1 MKSSRSKT
9 LLVLLSVYILMQ
21 FCWWGYLLL
30 QSNSEKMLMV
40 FGEGTVFLAMLF
52 LGIWRLSKSIQQ
64 ELSLH
69 KRQSNFL
76 LSVTHELKTPL
87 ASVQLILQTMLRR
100 SFEQDQIKEFTE
112 KALEENKK
120 SQELIEHILQASG
133 LEQKALN
140 VHLNSFSAEDFLNGF
155 VQLFPE
161 SKYNIT
167 WKNPQNA
174 RFLCDI
180 NMLTFI
186 LKNLIE
192 NSFKYG
198 AKQVEVEFS
207 SNSKHVEIKVSDN
220 GIGVLEVDRPYIFD
234 KFYRSGDD
242 KIRDRSGTGLGL
254 YIAREMALLQGGQ
267 INYQPLTEGACFIVS
282 LPHGK

>member
-1 MKSSRSKT
+1 MKNSRSKT
-9 LLVLLSVYILMQ
+9 LLMLLSLYILLQ

-30 QSNSEKMLMV
+30 QSNSKKMLMV
-40 FGEGTVFLAMLF
+40 VGEGTVFLSILF
-52 LGIWRLSKSIQQ
+52 FGIWRLSKSIQQ

-69 KRQSNFL
+69 QRQSNFL

-87 ASVQLILQTMLRR
+87 ASVQLVLQTMLKR
-100 SFEQDQIKEFTE
+100 SFEPQKLKEFTE

-120 SQELIEHILQASG
+120 SQELIENILKASG

-140 VHLNSFSAEDFLNGF
+140 VYLNTLNPEGFLKGVIPF
-155 VQLFPE
+155 FPE
-161 SKYNIT
+161 SKFNIE
-167 WKNPQNA
+167 WNISNNPSFQ
-174 RFLCDI
+174 CDT

-198 AKQVEVEFS
+198 ANRVEVNFLQ
-207 SNSKHVEIKVSDN
+207 NTKHVEIKVSDN
-220 GIGVLEVDRPYIFD
+220 GIGVLEIDRPYIFD

-242 KIRDRSGTGLGL
+242 KIRDRNGTGLGL
-254 YIAREMALLQGGQ
+254 YISREMALLQGGDL
-267 INYQPLTEGACFIVS
+267 NYEALSDGSCFIVS

>member
-9 LLVLLSVYILMQ
+9 LLVLLSLYILLQ

-30 QSNSEKMLMV
+30 QSNSKKILMV
-40 FGEGTVFLAMLF
+40 FGEGTVFLTILF

-76 LSVTHELKTPL
+76 LSITHELKTPL

-100 SFEQDQIKEFTE
+100 SFEPEQLKEFTE

-120 SQELIEHILQASG
+120 TQELIEGILHASG
-133 LEQKALN
+133 LEQKALK
-140 VHLNSFSAEDFLNGF
+140 VHLNTLYPEEFLTGF
-155 VQLFPE
+155 VPLFPE
-161 SKYNIT
+161 SKYNII
-167 WKNPQNA
+167 WSYSNKFSFQ
-174 RFLCDI
+174 CDT

>member
-9 LLVLLSVYILMQ
+9 LLVLLSLYILLQ

-30 QSNSEKMLMV
+30 QSNSKKILMV
-40 FGEGTVFLAMLF
+40 FGEGTVFLTILF

-76 LSVTHELKTPL
+76 LSITHELKTPL

-100 SFEQDQIKEFTE
+100 SFEPEQIKEFTE

-120 SQELIEHILQASG
+120 TQELIEGILHASG
-133 LEQKALN
+133 LEQKALK
-140 VHLNSFSAEDFLNGF
+140 VHLNTLYPEEFLTGF
-155 VQLFPE
+155 VPLFPE
-161 SKYNIT
+161 SKYNII
-167 WKNPQNA
+167 WSYSNKFSFQ
-174 RFLCDI
+174 CDT

>member
-9 LLVLLSVYILMQ
+9 LLVLLSLYILLQ

-30 QSNSEKMLMV
+30 QSNSKKILMV
-40 FGEGTVFLAMLF
+40 FGEGTVFLTILF

-76 LSVTHELKTPL
+76 LSITHELKTPL

-100 SFEQDQIKEFTE
+100 SFEPEQLKEFTE

-120 SQELIEHILQASG
+120 TQELIEGILQASG
-133 LEQKALN
+133 LEQKALK
-140 VHLNSFSAEDFLNGF
+140 VHLNTLCPEEFLTGF
-155 VQLFPE
+155 VPLFPE
-161 SKYNIT
+161 SKYNII
-167 WKNPQNA
+167 WSYSNKFSFQ
-174 RFLCDI
+174 CDT

>member
-1 MKSSRSKT
+1 
-9 LLVLLSVYILMQ
+9 
-21 FCWWGYLLL
+21 
-30 QSNSEKMLMV
+30 MLMV

-133 LEQKALN
+133 LEQK
-140 VHLNSFSAEDFLNGF
+140 
-155 VQLFPE
+155 
-161 SKYNIT
+161 
-167 WKNPQNA
+167 
-174 RFLCDI
+174 
-180 NMLTFI
+180 
-186 LKNLIE
+186 
-192 NSFKYG
+192 
-198 AKQVEVEFS
+198 
-207 SNSKHVEIKVSDN
+207 
-220 GIGVLEVDRPYIFD
+220 
-234 KFYRSGDD
+234 
-242 KIRDRSGTGLGL
+242 
-254 YIAREMALLQGGQ
+254 
-267 INYQPLTEGACFIVS
+267 PLTYILTLS
-282 LPHGK
+282 QRRTS

>member
-1 MKSSRSKT
+1 M
-9 LLVLLSVYILMQ
+9 I
-21 FCWWGYLLL
+21 
-30 QSNSEKMLMV
+30 
-40 FGEGTVFLAMLF
+40 LF

-100 SFEQDQIKEFTE
+100 AFEQDQIKEFTE

-140 VHLNSFSAEDFLNGF
+140 VHLNTIYPEEFIKGF
-155 VQLFPE
+155 VPLFPE
-161 SKYNIT
+161 FKYEIH
-167 WKNPQNA
+167 WKNSNNP
-174 RFLCDI
+174 RIHCDI

-198 AKQVEVEFS
+198 ATKVEVEFLR
-207 SNSKHVEIKVSDN
+207 NAKCVQIKVSDN
-220 GIGVLEVDRPYIFD
+220 GIGVSTIDQPYIFD

-242 KIRDRSGTGLGL
+242 KIRERNGTGLGL
-254 YIAREMALLQGGQ
+254 YIAREMAILQGGG
-267 INYQPLTEGACFIVS
+267 INYEALTDGACFIIS
-282 LPHGK
+282 LPHGT

>member
-9 LLVLLSVYILMQ
+9 LLVLLSLYILLQ

-30 QSNSEKMLMV
+30 QSNSKKILMV
-40 FGEGTVFLAMLF
+40 FGEGTVFLTILF

-76 LSVTHELKTPL
+76 LSITHELKTPL

-100 SFEQDQIKEFTE
+100 SFEPEQLKEFTE

-120 SQELIEHILQASG
+120 TQELIEGILQASG
-133 LEQKALN
+133 LEQKALK
-140 VHLNSFSAEDFLNGF
+140 VHLNTLCPEEFLTGF
-155 VQLFPE
+155 VPLFPE
-161 SKYNIT
+161 SKYNII
-167 WKNPQNA
+167 WSYSNNL
-174 RFLCDI
+174 RFQCDT

>member
-1 MKSSRSKT
+1 MKSYRSKT
-9 LLVLLSVYILMQ
+9 LLVLLSLYILMQ

-30 QSNSEKMLMV
+30 QSNSKKMLMV
-40 FGEGTVFLAMLF
+40 FGEGTVFLTILF
-52 LGIWRLSKSIQQ
+52 FGIWRLSKSIQQ
-64 ELSLH
+64 ELYLH

-100 SFEQDQIKEFTE
+100 SFEPEQLKEFTE

-120 SQELIEHILQASG
+120 SQELIEGILQASG
-133 LEQKALN
+133 LEQKALK
-140 VHLNSFSAEDFLNGF
+140 VHLTSLYPEEFLKGF
-155 VQLFPE
+155 VPLFPE
-161 SKYNIT
+161 SKYNIV
-167 WKNPQNA
+167 WNYSNNF
-174 RFLCDI
+174 RFQCDTK
-180 NMLTFI
+180 MLTFI

-198 AKQVEVEFS
+198 ANKVVVEFLR
-207 SNSKHVEIKVSDN
+207 NTMFVQIKVSDN
-220 GIGVLEVDRPYIFD
+220 GMGVLPVDQPYIFD

-254 YIAREMALLQGGQ
+254 YIAREMALLQAGE
-267 INYQPLTEGACFIVS
+267 INYQPLTDGSCFILS
-282 LPHGK
+282 LPHGA

>member
-1 MKSSRSKT
+1 
-9 LLVLLSVYILMQ
+9 
-21 FCWWGYLLL
+21 
-30 QSNSEKMLMV
+30 
-40 FGEGTVFLAMLF
+40 MLF

-140 VHLNSFSAEDFLNGF
+140 VHLNSLNPLPIAEDKLKVWNKVLNH
-155 VQLFPE
+155 LL
-161 SKYNIT
+161 SK
-167 WKNPQNA
+167 QN
-174 RFLCDI
+174 
-180 NMLTFI
+180 
-186 LKNLIE
+186 
-192 NSFKYG
+192 
-198 AKQVEVEFS
+198 
-207 SNSKHVEIKVSDN
+207 
-220 GIGVLEVDRPYIFD
+220 DRN
-234 KFYRSGDD
+234 K
-242 KIRDRSGTGLGL
+242 
-254 YIAREMALLQGGQ
+254 
-267 INYQPLTEGACFIVS
+267 
-282 LPHGK
+282 